1 MSHSP
6 SSSGAMLT
14 RPAASAGSEAIRVS
28 TETAPRLAA
37 DADPAVTVERILAL
51 LRDDLYLPARRLA
64 SEALKRFPD
73 HHRTQWAWSIFE
85 RRGRSR
91 IGNGGPEPGRDKE
104 FEWLRNPPDWARGK
118 WVALVG
124 SEVVAA
130 GDTLA
135 EVAAALRGRTFSS
148 RPLAHRIA

>member
-1 MSHSP
+1 MSHSQSTP
-6 SSSGAMLT
+6 GAMLT
-14 RPAASAGSEAIRVS
+14 RPASSVGSETVRVCAE
-28 TETAPRLAA
+28 TEPRLAA
-37 DADPAVTVERILAL
+37 DADPEATVERILAL

-64 SEALKRFPD
+64 SEALERFPD

-91 IGNGGPEPGRDKE
+91 IGTGGPEPGRDKE

-135 EVAAALRGRTFSS
+135 EVAAALRGRTFPR
-148 RPLAHRIA
+148 RPLAHRID